1 MSLAFYSL
9 RLAKAVLVIQ
19 LSTFIVLSLL
29 FTLKSTHYGA
39 SALAGGIAAWLPNIL
54 FTFLAWRL
62 QGQSPAKGRVA
73 WSFAIGE
80 TVKVAL
86 TIIMLIVAL
95 GVCGAAF
102 WPLAISWLSVSI
114 VQIIAPVV
122 INKKG

>member
-19 LSTFIVLSLL
+19 LGTFIVLSLL
-29 FTLKSTHYGA
+29 FSLKSTHYGV

-73 WSFAIGE
+73 WSFALGE
-80 TVKVAL
+80 AMKVFLTV
-86 TIIMLIVAL
+86 IMLVVAL
-95 GVCGAAF
+95 GVYGAAF
-102 WPLAISWLSVSI
+102 WPLAMSWLSVCV
-114 VQIIAPVV
+114 VQVIAPVV